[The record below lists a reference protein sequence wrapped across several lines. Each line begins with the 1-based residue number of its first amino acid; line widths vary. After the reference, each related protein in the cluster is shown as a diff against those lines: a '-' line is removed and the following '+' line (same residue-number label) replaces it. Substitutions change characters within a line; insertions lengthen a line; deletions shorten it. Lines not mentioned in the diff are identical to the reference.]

1 MESHVD
7 SPSSGSTTSA
17 MPETP
22 SRISPER
29 KWTEEKSE
37 STTLVTND
45 QLLIDVAEEIGIVVD
60 LVAAR
65 ETTVADLEVVRGIVA
80 DAADLTREIDEKDAA
95 RREAALDR
103 DREEK
108 MSDETVDEAAL
119 EADLDLA
126 REIDAPN
133 LEMRMKRNARD
144 LARPKRRLPDRA
156 LDPDPAPDKHF
167 TVLELLSFS
176 ASKF

>member
-7 SPSSGSTTSA
+7 SPSSASTTSA
-17 MPETP
+17 MPETQ
-22 SRISPER
+22 STISPER
-29 KWTEEKSE
+29 NWTEEKSE

-45 QLLIDVAEEIGIVVD
+45 QLLIDVAEEIVIVAD

-65 ETTVADLEVVRGIVA
+65 ETTVADLEVARGIVA
-80 DAADLTREIDEKDAA
+80 AAADLTREIDEEDAA

-103 DREEK
+103 DREDE

>member
-1 MESHVD
+1 
-7 SPSSGSTTSA
+7 

-80 DAADLTREIDEKDAA
+80 DAADLTREIDEEDAA

-103 DREEK
+103 DQK
-108 MSDETVDEAAL
+108 MSDETVAEAAL

-126 REIDAPN
+126 REIAAPN

-156 LDPDPAPDKHF
+156 LDPDPAPDP
-167 TVLELLSFS
+167 
-176 ASKF
+176 